1 MGTLRREGRH
11 IEANLLAEIRFLEAI
26 GATQADLLNMETIED
41 GGPNILKGLQAIFKY
56 FINGNTPEFI
66 MVYFNPSKNGNNNL
80 MMDVWY
86 NGDRN
91 SHRINVTEKSR
102 EPLSKAIEYLRTG
115 HEYKLPIGFNG

>member
-1 MGTLRREGRH
+1 MQIRNTKRLNRLINKRNIVH
-11 IEANLLAEIRFLEAI
+11 LINFDNIPTIDNISYNPIRFKLI
-26 GATQADLLNMETIED
+26 S
-41 GGPNILKGLQAIFKY
+41 
-56 FINGNTPEFI
+56 
-66 MVYFNPSKNGNNNL
+66 SKNGNNNL